1 LGGLLYFSFSLFST
15 AQTMELL
22 IGGKCAVCSYTRMFV
37 VNGLVDKLA
46 FQCCPN
52 CTFTYNRLGELDFQ
66 TAALQINCR
75 LSRLAAID
83 EVQKA
88 GIYEDEEREFHRD
101 PFHSLVADF
110 TKMFHESFTIKSEQQ
125 QRMYLLVNVSA
136 NAERLMDVNICDP
149 PAALVSRFR
158 SSNPPIIN
166 R

>member
-1 LGGLLYFSFSLFST
+1 
-15 AQTMELL
+15 MELS
-22 IGGKCAVCSYTRMFV
+22 IGGKCLVCSYPKMFI

-52 CTFTYNRLGELDFQ
+52 CTFTYNRLGGLDFQ
-66 TAALQINCR
+66 SASLQINYR
-75 LSRLAAID
+75 LSRNAAIS
-83 EVQKA
+83 EVQQA

-110 TKMFHESFTIKSEQQ
+110 TKIYHEMFTVKSEQQ
-125 QRMYLLVNVSA
+125 QRMHLLNISA
-136 NAERLMDVNICDP
+136 NANRLMEGNLCEP
-149 PAALVSRFR
+149 PADLVSLFR